1 MKKNYL
7 KIYLEVITVV
17 GLLALLTFSLN
28 LYFEFLNDY
37 MSGFMMSFG
46 LSLTV
51 LSVILKNNKKFQQ
64 MQELTEK
71 DERLKMIKEKQL
83 SATYFFHI
91 VFTVVLVIIFGFFD
105 ETKVLSVGLASMLM
119 LEWVYLTAMGYYYH
133 KVY

>member
-28 LYFEFLNDY
+28 LYFEFLDDY

-119 LEWVYLTAMGYYYH
+119 LEWVYLMVMGYYYH

>member
-1 MKKNYL
+1 M
-7 KIYLEVITVV
+7 
-17 GLLALLTFSLN
+17 A
-28 LYFEFLNDY
+28 
-37 MSGFMMSFG
+37 GFMMSFG

-51 LSVILKNNKKFQQ
+51 LSVILKNNKKFQH

-91 VFTVVLVIIFGFFD
+91 VLTVVLVIVFGFFD

-119 LEWVYLTAMGYYYH
+119 LEWVYLMAMGYYYH